1 MLGAMTHLPHNDI
14 DPNGLLEYSVVFT
27 DRSLNHMS
35 QKFISATQELL
46 GILTDTYN
54 ADTAALIPGGGTA
67 AMEAV
72 ARQLA
77 TGKKVLIIRQG
88 NFTYRWTQIIEK
100 GAITDQV
107 RVLKAVATD
116 DSDTPSYA
124 PPAIEDVR
132 AAIDEFG
139 PDLVIT
145 AHTETASG
153 TTLGAEYTAA
163 LGEATRAAD
172 ALFVLDCIAAG
183 ADFTDMRA
191 AQVDVLISAPQKSW
205 SGSPA
210 TGYVMLNDRARDAVV
225 ASESTSFTLDLAKW
239 LELFEGY
246 RDGKAAYHSTL
257 PTDTIVRNL
266 EVMKESLAVG
276 LDVLAQ
282 RQVELGRAV
291 REAAYER
298 GYVSVA
304 AAGYES
310 NAVVVLYADSPELQS
325 GAALKPQGVQI
336 ASGVPL
342 QIGEGEGFSTFRI
355 GLFGLDKWED
365 PQAAAKR
372 LIDALDAARK

>member
-1 MLGAMTHLPHNDI
+1 MTQLPRTDI

-35 QKFISATQELL
+35 QKFITSTQELL

-54 ADTAALIPGGGTA
+54 ADTAALVPGGGTA

-88 NFTYRWTQIIEK
+88 NFTFRWTQIIEK
-100 GAITDQV
+100 GALTDQV
-107 RVLKAVATD
+107 KVLNAVATD
-116 DSDTPSYA
+116 VSDTPSYA
-124 PPAIEDVR
+124 PPALDSVR
-132 AAIDEFG
+132 EAIAEFG
-139 PDLVIT
+139 PDLVVT

-153 TTLGAEYTAA
+153 TSLGADYIAELGAA
-163 LGEATRAAD
+163 AREAD

-183 ADFTDMRA
+183 ADFTDMGA
-191 AQVDVLISAPQKSW
+191 SKVDVLISAPQKSW

-210 TGYVMLNDRARDAVV
+210 TGYVMLNSRAREAVV
-225 ASESTSFTLDLAKW
+225 TSESTSFTLDLARW
-239 LELFEGY
+239 LEIFEGY
-246 RDGKAAYHSTL
+246 REGKAAYHATL
-257 PTDTIVRNL
+257 PTDTIVHNL

-276 LDVLAQ
+276 LDVLAA

-291 REAAYER
+291 REAARDR

-304 AAGYES
+304 AEGYES
-310 NAVVVLYADSPELQS
+310 NGVVVLYSDTPELQS
-325 GAALKPQGVQI
+325 GAALKPFGVQI
-336 ASGVPL
+336 AAGVPL
-342 QIGEGEGFSTFRI
+342 KIGEGDGFSTFRI

-365 PQAAAKR
+365 PQAAAQK
-372 LIDALDAARK
+372 LIDALDAARG